1 MNKYDKEEL
10 EHLIFVENLS
20 YEEIGRRYQVTGNSI
35 KKAARKLGI
44 ELPVRRKVN
53 PTETSNSVVDNVKQ
67 IMIIKSI
74 LTDGNQVKNKV

>member
-20 YEEIGRRYQVTGNSI
+20 YEEIG
-35 KKAARKLGI
+35 K
-44 ELPVRRKVN
+44 
-53 PTETSNSVVDNVKQ
+53 SNSVVDNVKQ